1 MSVRL
6 DHLVASL
13 ASRLGEPVELVA
25 GVAGDADRIVVTDV
39 EHRSDRVAA
48 GQLFAC
54 IPGRN
59 ADGHDFAAL
68 AVEAGAVALLVERR
82 LELPVPQLVV
92 DSVRRALGPA
102 AASVHGD
109 PSRRLDVVGVT
120 GTNGKTTVVHVLA
133 ALAGAAGRSTRT
145 IGTLTGERTTPE
157 APELQRLLAD
167 AVNEGADLVAM
178 EVSSHALDL
187 HRVDGVAFRAAAFT
201 NLGRDHLDHHGTLEA
216 YFAAKARLFEPDRCG
231 VAVIDVDDPHG
242 AALAADVEVP
252 VVATGLSTVE
262 VLEVGPRGSRVRW
275 RGHTLVVPLP
285 GRFNLVDVVV
295 AAELAMAVGIDDAV
309 VAEAVAS
316 LEPVPGRF
324 ERVDDGDGPTV
335 LVDYAHTPEGLEA
348 ALTAA
353 RDLTDR
359 DLVVVVGA
367 GGDRD
372 REKRPRMGEV
382 ARALADRVVVTSD
395 NPRSE
400 DPAAIAAAVVSGM
413 TRPPDL
419 VELDRRLAIRHALAH
434 ARPGDVVVIAGK
446 GHETTQTFADTAVD
460 FDDRLVARAELARLR
475 ERVR

>member
-1 MSVRL
+1 
-6 DHLVASL
+6 
-13 ASRLGEPVELVA
+13 
-25 GVAGDADRIVVTDV
+25 
-39 EHRSDRVAA
+39 
-48 GQLFAC
+48 Q
-54 IPGRN
+54 
-59 ADGHDFAAL
+59 
-68 AVEAGAVALLVERR
+68 
-82 LELPVPQLVV
+82 
-92 DSVRRALGPA
+92 
-102 AASVHGD
+102 
-109 PSRRLDVVGVT
+109 RLDVVGVT

-133 ALAGAAGRSTRT
+133 TLARAAGRSTRT

-157 APELQRLLAD
+157 APELQRLLAE
-167 AVNEGADLVAM
+167 AVGAGVDLVAM

-216 YFAAKARLFEPDRCG
+216 YFAAKARLFEPERCA

-242 AALAADVEVP
+242 ARLAAAVEVP

-275 RGHTLVVPLP
+275 RGHTLAVPLP

-295 AAELAMAVGIDDAV
+295 AAELAVAVGIDDAL
-309 VAEAVAS
+309 VADAVTT

-335 LVDYAHTPEGLEA
+335 LVDYAHTPDGLEA

-353 RDLTDR
+353 RDLTER

-400 DPAAIAAAVVSGM
+400 DPAVIAAAVVSGM

-446 GHETTQTFADTAVD
+446 GHETTQIFADTAVD
-460 FDDRLVARAELARLR
+460 FDDRVVARAELARLR